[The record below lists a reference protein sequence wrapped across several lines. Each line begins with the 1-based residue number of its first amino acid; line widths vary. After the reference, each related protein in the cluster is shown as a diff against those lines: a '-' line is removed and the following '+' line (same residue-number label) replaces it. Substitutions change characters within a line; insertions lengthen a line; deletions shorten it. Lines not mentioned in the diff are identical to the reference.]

1 MPAAD
6 PNAKMPLSLA
16 VIISTYNA
24 PHYLRLALDGY
35 ARQTERN
42 FSIYIADDGS
52 NEATRAEI
60 AAFADRSDIPVRH
73 IRHDD
78 QGFRKAR
85 IHNKAIREISEDYI
99 LLTDGDCVPPPGLIA
114 AHLHCAR
121 KNCFVSGSRVL
132 LSKSFSEH
140 LLTTQKPEIPDG
152 PLAAISW
159 RISGR
164 INRLTPLLLPPFA
177 RKPHNRL
184 KGIRGCHLACWRE
197 DLIAVNGFDESFE
210 GWGREDSDLAARL
223 LHAGIRRVDLRGMPV
238 LHVWHAGEKRDRL
251 EENDARL
258 KQCLEEKRIRA
269 VRGLAEL

>member
-1 MPAAD
+1 MK
-6 PNAKMPLSLA
+6 PNRSA
-16 VIISTYNA
+16 VVISTYNA

-35 ARQTERN
+35 ARQSERN

-52 NEATRAEI
+52 NEETRAEI

-99 LLTDGDCVPPPGLIA
+99 LLTDGDCIPLPGLIA
-114 AHLHCAR
+114 AHRRVAR
-121 KNCFVSGSRVL
+121 QNCFVSGSRIL
-132 LSKSFSEH
+132 LSQSFSEH
-140 LLTTQKPEIPDG
+140 LLATQKPEIPDS

-177 RKPHNRL
+177 GKPHNRL
-184 KGIRGCHLACWRE
+184 KGIRGCHLACWRK

-223 LHAGIRRVDLRGMPV
+223 LHAGIRRVDLRGCPL
-238 LHVWHAGEKRDRL
+238 LHLWHREETRDRL
-251 EENDARL
+251 EKNDAMLRR
-258 KQCLEEKRIRA
+258 CLEERRIRA
-269 VRGLAEL
+269 IRGIAELGTNA